1 MSIRI
6 NERSTR
12 TREHITC
19 EEFCRAFQT
28 QLTSLYQ
35 LALLLTVDHAKA
47 EAVLVAGVD
56 ECLDGNF
63 AFKEWAHSWAKGII
77 IVNAIRLIAPL
88 PYDSSYGD
96 AEDVERAERLQLHG
110 AARAVAGLSPF
121 DRFVFIMSVLERIP
135 DRDCA
140 ALMGC
145 GATAIVEARLR
156 ALQTIGRTS
165 FSADEIENCS
175 PALAG
180 LEVA

>member
-6 NERSTR
+6 NRRSTK
-12 TREHITC
+12 TREHVTC
-19 EEFCRAFQT
+19 EEFCRSFQT

-35 LALLLTVDHAKA
+35 VALLLTVDHGKA

-63 AFKEWAHSWAKGII
+63 AFKEWAHSWAKRII

-88 PYDSSYGD
+88 PYDSSYCD
-96 AEDVERAERLQLHG
+96 AEDVERAARLQFHG

-121 DRFVFIMSVLERIP
+121 DRFVFIMSVLERIS
-135 DRDCA
+135 DRECA
-140 ALMGC
+140 QLLGC
-145 GATAIVEARLR
+145 GTPAIVEARLR
-156 ALQTIGRTS
+156 ALQTIGRS
-165 FSADEIENCS
+165 NFSAHDIENCS